1 MCDMAIDL
9 DTVGQRWQVD
19 AADYFASAL
28 ERLEIAER
36 DGLLTRQGLRLTA
49 TPVGRLL
56 IRHLAMA
63 FDTHLQRQDGQR
75 YSKIV

>member
-1 MCDMAIDL
+1 MAIDL
-9 DTVGQRWQVD
+9 DAIGQRWHID
-19 AADYFASAL
+19 AADYFATAF
-28 ERLEIAER
+28 ERLAIAER
-36 DGLLTRQGLRLTA
+36 DGLVKREGLRLSA
-49 TPVGRLL
+49 TPIGRLL